1 MSLLGFETC
10 LFLKMG
16 SGWFS
21 GCETWHSLRFGT
33 GRSGSSQG
41 SDCSRAE
48 GTRLPVLG
56 APGDVWGGGL
66 RASHRW
72 RPES

>member
-1 MSLLGFETC
+1 MSPLGFETC

-16 SGWFS
+16 SGQFS
-21 GCETWHSLRFGT
+21 ACETWHNLRFGA

-41 SDCSRAE
+41 SDRSRTG

-66 RASHRW
+66 GASHRW